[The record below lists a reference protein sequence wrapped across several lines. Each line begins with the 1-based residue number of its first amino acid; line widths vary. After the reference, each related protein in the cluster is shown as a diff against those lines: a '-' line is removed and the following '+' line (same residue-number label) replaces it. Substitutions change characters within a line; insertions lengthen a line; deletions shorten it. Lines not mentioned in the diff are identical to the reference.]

1 MRAFVRRYPAVRYAT
16 RQIRIRLPQRLG
28 GLDPAHVPPR
38 VRRFDVALPRR
49 DGWRGAGPSSLTV
62 TAPGDY
68 RVPRRLDQ
76 GGLAAYEPEALAC
89 FLAALEHARPGAVLD
104 VGANIGLYAAL
115 AAARSRRRVHAFEP
129 APRIADT
136 AQAIAR
142 DNGLGVEVVRLALS
156 NHSGTAALRLS
167 PVADT
172 ANSLT
177 TGTGPQF
184 SRVPVA
190 VETLSHWRER
200 AGSAPSIVK
209 IDTGGTEPDVV
220 AGALEVLRRFRPWV
234 FCEVRPD
241 HGAEERLMA
250 LLEPFGYCWYHL
262 CGDPPYPL
270 RAMIVGRGPD
280 PVQRMWLFTPEPVPE
295 RVWRTARDW
304 YQALDA
310 SARSAGPGRAN
321 TEP

>member
-1 MRAFVRRYPAVRYAT
+1 MRAFVHRYPAVRYAT

-28 GLDPAHVPPR
+28 GLDRAHVPPW
-38 VRRFDVALPRR
+38 VRRFDLALPRR
-49 DGWRGAGPSSLTV
+49 AGWGPAVPASLRV

-68 RVPRRLDQ
+68 LVPLRLQ
-76 GGLAAYEPEALAC
+76 HSGLAGYEPETLAC
-89 FLAALEHARPGAVLD
+89 FLAALEYARPGAVLD
-104 VGANIGLYAAL
+104 VGANVGLYAAL
-115 AAARSRRRVHAFEP
+115 AAARSRRRVYAFEP

-142 DNGLGVEVVRLALS
+142 ENGLGVEVVRLALS
-156 NHSGTAALRLS
+156 NHSGTGALRLS

-172 ANSLT
+172 ANALAADARPLL
-177 TGTGPQF
+177 G
-184 SRVPVA
+184 RVPVA

-200 AGSAPSIVK
+200 AGAAPAVVK
-209 IDTGGTEPDVV
+209 IDTVGTEPDVI

-241 HGAEERLMA
+241 HGVEERLMA

-270 RAMIVGRGPD
+270 RAVIAGRAPD
-280 PVQRMWLFTPEPVPE
+280 PAQRMWLFAPEPVPE
-295 RVWRTARDW
+295 RVWDTARAW
-304 YQALDA
+304 YGSLP
-310 SARSAGPGRAN
+310 GPG
-321 TEP
+321 